1 MNKKGRC
8 VVVSAAEIK
17 NYEKISSYLQPDD
30 YFVVCDGGLNH
41 CKPLGIKP
49 DLIVGDFD
57 SFDKAELPLPTAT
70 PPSSGD
76 RPLGASWNQ
85 GDGSPPS
92 SGDRPLGASWSQGD
106 GSPGSNGDRPPEIIQ
121 LPWEKDDTDT
131 FYAVKEALKRG
142 FTQFLL
148 LGVIGQ
154 RFDHSLVNI
163 SVLLYLREQGA
174 QATIVDDYSEMQLVG
189 AEPVRVSKDCA
200 NFSLLCVAGDVSG
213 VTVTGAK
220 WSLDNAQIKTSYQY
234 GISNQVEAPE
244 GAVVC
249 VREGVLLLVIVK

>member
-17 NYEKISSYLQPDD
+17 NYEKIRSYLQPDD

-41 CKPLGIKP
+41 CKSLGIKP

-57 SFDKAELPLPTAT
+57 SFDKAELPLSFAT
-70 PPSSGD
+70 SPSNGD

-85 GDGSPPS
+85 GDGS
-92 SGDRPLGASWSQGD
+92 LGSH
-106 GSPGSNGDRPPEIIQ
+106 GDRPPEIIQ

-163 SVLLYLREQGA
+163 SVLLYLKEQGA
-174 QATIVDDYSEMQLVG
+174 KATIVDDYSEMQLVG
-189 AEPVRVSKDCA
+189 AEPVKVSKDCA
-200 NFSLLCVAGDVSG
+200 NFSLMCVAGDVSG

-234 GISNQVEAPE
+234 GISNQVQAPE

-249 VREGVLLLVIVK
+249 VKEGVLLLVTVK

>member
-17 NYEKISSYLQPDD
+17 NYEKISSYLKPDD

-85 GDGSPPS
+85 GDGSPGFS
-92 SGDRPLGASWSQGD
+92 
-106 GSPGSNGDRPPEIIQ
+106 GDRPPEIIQ

-200 NFSLLCVAGDVSG
+200 NFSLMCVAGDVSG

>member
-17 NYEKISSYLQPDD
+17 NYEKIRSYLQPDD
-30 YFVVCDGGLNH
+30 YFAVCDGGLNH
-41 CKPLGIKP
+41 CKSLGIKP

-57 SFDKAELPLPTAT
+57 SFDKAELPLSFAT
-70 PPSSGD
+70 SPSNGD

-85 GDGSPPS
+85 GDS
-92 SGDRPLGASWSQGD
+92 SL
-106 GSPGSNGDRPPEIIQ
+106 GSNGDRPPEIIQ

-163 SVLLYLREQGA
+163 SVLLYLKEQGA
-174 QATIVDDYSEMQLVG
+174 KATIVDDYSEMQLVG
-189 AEPVRVSKDCA
+189 AEPVKVSKDCA
-200 NFSLLCVAGDVSG
+200 NFSLMCVAGDVSG

-234 GISNQVEAPE
+234 GISNQVQAPE

-249 VREGVLLLVIVK
+249 VKEGVLLLVTVK

>member
-17 NYEKISSYLQPDD
+17 NYEKISSYLKPDD

-76 RPLGASWNQ
+76 RPLGASW
-85 GDGSPPS
+85 
-92 SGDRPLGASWSQGD
+92 SQGD

-131 FYAVKEALKRG
+131 FYAVKEAIKRG

-163 SVLLYLREQGA
+163 SVLLYLKEQGA

-189 AEPVRVSKDCA
+189 AEPVRVSKDCT
-200 NFSLLCVAGDVSG
+200 NFSLMCVAGDVSG

>member
-57 SFDKAELPLPTAT
+57 SFDKAEIPLPTAT
-70 PPSSGD
+70 PPSNGD
-76 RPLGASWNQ
+76 RPLGASWN
-85 GDGSPPS
+85 
-92 SGDRPLGASWSQGD
+92 QGD

-163 SVLLYLREQGA
+163 SVLLYLKERGA

>member
-17 NYEKISSYLQPDD
+17 NYEKISSYLKPDD

-57 SFDKAELPLPTAT
+57 SFDKAELPLPAAT
-70 PPSSGD
+70 PPANGD
-76 RPLGASWNQ
+76 RPLGASWN
-85 GDGSPPS
+85 
-92 SGDRPLGASWSQGD
+92 QGD

-163 SVLLYLREQGA
+163 SVLLYLKEQGA
-174 QATIVDDYSEMQLVG
+174 QATILDDYSEMQLVG
-189 AEPVRVSKDCA
+189 AEPVRVSNDCA
-200 NFSLLCVAGDVSG
+200 NFSLMCVAGDVSG

-234 GISNQVEAPE
+234 GISNQVEARE

>member
-57 SFDKAELPLPTAT
+57 SFDKAEIPLPTAT

-76 RPLGASWNQ
+76 RPLGAN
-85 GDGSPPS
+85 
-92 SGDRPLGASWSQGD
+92 WSQGD
-106 GSPGSNGDRPPEIIQ
+106 GSPGSNRDRPPEIIQ

-163 SVLLYLREQGA
+163 SVLLYLKEQGA

-200 NFSLLCVAGDVSG
+200 NFSLMCVAGDVSG

>member
-70 PPSSGD
+70 PPSNGD
-76 RPLGASWNQ
+76 RPLGASWN
-85 GDGSPPS
+85 
-92 SGDRPLGASWSQGD
+92 QGD

-163 SVLLYLREQGA
+163 SVLLYLKEQGA
-174 QATIVDDYSEMQLVG
+174 QATILDDYSEMQLVG
-189 AEPVRVSKDCA
+189 AEPVRVSNDCA
-200 NFSLLCVAGDVSG
+200 NFSLMCVAGDVSG

-234 GISNQVEAPE
+234 GISNQVEARE

>member
-57 SFDKAELPLPTAT
+57 SFDKAELPLPVAT
-70 PPSSGD
+70 PPSNGD
-76 RPLGASWNQ
+76 RPLGASRNQ
-85 GDGSPPS
+85 GDGSP
-92 SGDRPLGASWSQGD
+92 GC
-106 GSPGSNGDRPPEIIQ
+106 NGDRLPEIIQ

-163 SVLLYLREQGA
+163 SVLLYLKEQGA

-200 NFSLLCVAGDVSG
+200 NFSLMCVAGDVSG

>member
-17 NYEKISSYLQPDD
+17 NYEKISSYLKPDD

-76 RPLGASWNQ
+76 RPLGASWN
-85 GDGSPPS
+85 
-92 SGDRPLGASWSQGD
+92 QGD

-163 SVLLYLREQGA
+163 SVLLYLKERGA

-189 AEPVRVSKDCA
+189 AEPVRVNKDCA
-200 NFSLLCVAGDVSG
+200 NFSLMCVAGDVGG

>member
-17 NYEKISSYLQPDD
+17 NYEKISSYLKPDD

-76 RPLGASWNQ
+76 RPLGASRNQ
-85 GDGSPPS
+85 GDGSP
-92 SGDRPLGASWSQGD
+92 GC
-106 GSPGSNGDRPPEIIQ
+106 NGDRPPEIIQ

-142 FTQFLL
+142 FTQFML

-189 AEPVRVSKDCA
+189 AEPVRISKDCA
-200 NFSLLCVAGDVSG
+200 NFSLMCVAGDVSG

>member
-17 NYEKISSYLQPDD
+17 NYEKISSYLKPDD

-85 GDGSPPS
+85 GDGSP
-92 SGDRPLGASWSQGD
+92 GF
-106 GSPGSNGDRPPEIIQ
+106 NGDRPPEIIQ

-163 SVLLYLREQGA
+163 SVLLYLKEQGA
-174 QATIVDDYSEMQLVG
+174 QATILDDYSEMQLVG
-189 AEPVRVSKDCA
+189 AEPVRVSNDCA
-200 NFSLLCVAGDVSG
+200 NFSLMCVAGDVSG

>member
-57 SFDKAELPLPTAT
+57 SFDKAEIPLPTAT
-70 PPSSGD
+70 PPSS
-76 RPLGASWNQ
+76 
-85 GDGSPPS
+85 
-92 SGDRPLGASWSQGD
+92 
-106 GSPGSNGDRPPEIIQ
+106 GDRPPEIIQ

-163 SVLLYLREQGA
+163 SVLLYLKERGA

-200 NFSLLCVAGDVSG
+200 NFSLMCVVGDVSG

>member
-70 PPSSGD
+70 PP
-76 RPLGASWNQ
+76 A
-85 GDGSPPS
+85 
-92 SGDRPLGASWSQGD
+92 
-106 GSPGSNGDRPPEIIQ
+106 NGDRPPGIIQ

-163 SVLLYLREQGA
+163 SVLLYLKEQGA

-200 NFSLLCVAGDVSG
+200 NFSLMCVAGDVSG

>member
-17 NYEKISSYLQPDD
+17 NYEKISSYLKPDD

-70 PPSSGD
+70 PPSNGD
-76 RPLGASWNQ
+76 RPLGASWN
-85 GDGSPPS
+85 
-92 SGDRPLGASWSQGD
+92 QGD

-163 SVLLYLREQGA
+163 SVLLYLKERGA
-174 QATIVDDYSEMQLVG
+174 QATILDDYSEMQLVG

>member
-70 PPSSGD
+70 PPSNGD
-76 RPLGASWNQ
+76 RPLSASWN
-85 GDGSPPS
+85 
-92 SGDRPLGASWSQGD
+92 QGD

-163 SVLLYLREQGA
+163 SVLLYLKEQGA

>member
-17 NYEKISSYLQPDD
+17 NYEKISSYLQSDD

-76 RPLGASWNQ
+76 RPLGASW
-85 GDGSPPS
+85 
-92 SGDRPLGASWSQGD
+92 SQGD
-106 GSPGSNGDRPPEIIQ
+106 GSSGSNGDRPPEIIQ

-163 SVLLYLREQGA
+163 SVLLYLKEQDA

-189 AEPVRVSKDCA
+189 TEPVRVSKDCA
-200 NFSLLCVAGDVSG
+200 NFSLMCVAGDVSG

>member
-17 NYEKISSYLQPDD
+17 NYEKISSYLKPDD

-85 GDGSPPS
+85 GDGSP
-92 SGDRPLGASWSQGD
+92 
-106 GSPGSNGDRPPEIIQ
+106 GSNGDRPLEIIQ

-163 SVLLYLREQGA
+163 SVLLYLKEQDA

-189 AEPVRVSKDCA
+189 TEPVRVSKDCA
-200 NFSLLCVAGDVSG
+200 NFSLMCVAGDVSG

>member
-76 RPLGASWNQ
+76 RPLGASRN
-85 GDGSPPS
+85 
-92 SGDRPLGASWSQGD
+92 QGD
-106 GSPGSNGDRPPEIIQ
+106 GSPGSNRDRPPEIIQ

-163 SVLLYLREQGA
+163 SVLLYLKERGA
-174 QATIVDDYSEMQLVG
+174 EATILDDYSEMQLVG